1 MGNHNCIYYVTLYNT
16 KGNREEEQ
24 FPFLK
29 HCTALA
35 KRIRK
40 LRQEEMEIE
49 NQFGNNGEVRSYSQT
64 LKFSIG
70 LGRVLPHIFHQLLS
84 VHLWHGIW

>member
-1 MGNHNCIYYVTLYNT
+1 
-16 KGNREEEQ
+16 
-24 FPFLK
+24 LK

-49 NQFGNNGEVRSYSQT
+49 NQFGNNGEVRSYSVNFT
-64 LKFSIG
+64 G
-70 LGRVLPHIFHQLLS
+70 TYVRYH
-84 VHLWHGIW
+84 